1 MNDKYEINKLI
12 KKKNQTYKLIDKD
25 NRIFLISVL
34 DVAFLF
40 FTNLRDSVSIYVIFC
55 QFQFG
60 IN

>member
-40 FTNLRDSVSIYVIFC
+40 FTNLRDSI
-55 QFQFG
+55 
-60 IN
+60 